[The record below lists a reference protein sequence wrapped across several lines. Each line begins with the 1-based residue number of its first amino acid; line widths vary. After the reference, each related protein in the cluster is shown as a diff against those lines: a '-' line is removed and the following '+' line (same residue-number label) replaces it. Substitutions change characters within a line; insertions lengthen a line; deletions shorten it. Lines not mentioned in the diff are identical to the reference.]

1 MRERLLLLG
10 FVVLSLVSACGAPKT
25 EEQSSGVVR
34 AVLFWSETC
43 PHCHHVMSETLPPLQ
58 EKYGEQLEIRTI
70 EISDPDNYRLW
81 MAAIEAF
88 HVPPERQGVP
98 MLFIGDQVLVGSRE
112 IPDQLPGLIER
123 YLAAGGVDYPD
134 IPGLQA
140 DVSPTPTSQAAA
152 SPPIHLAYFY
162 QPGCQE
168 CDRVQLALTY
178 LKREYPQLAVCA
190 FNVREQAPLCEW
202 LCERAGVPA
211 NKRLIAPAVF
221 VGDEALVGD
230 EVHTRSLEELL
241 ARYARTGAAPLC
253 QGWEAAS
260 AETAANIVERFRSFG
275 LFTILG
281 AGLVDGLNPCAFATL
296 VFFISYLTF
305 MGRRGREV
313 LAAGGAF
320 TLGVFLTYLGVGF
333 GVLKFLAA
341 LPFLSGIS
349 RWVYGLTAVLCLAL
363 AAGSLYDWW
372 QARRGKVEAMRLKLP
387 TRLRRWINRTV
398 REGAG
403 LRAFVPVTFV
413 TGIVIS
419 LIELACTGQVYLPT
433 ILFVLGVPEL
443 RLQAGLYLLL
453 YNLMF
458 ILPLVVVFVLAY
470 FGTTSQQLGLFI
482 QRHTAT
488 VKLATAGLFVLLAA
502 WMVVTLL

>member
-1 MRERLLLLG
+1 M
-10 FVVLSLVSACGAPKT
+10 
-25 EEQSSGVVR
+25 
-34 AVLFWSETC
+34 
-43 PHCHHVMSETLPPLQ
+43 
-58 EKYGEQLEIRTI
+58 
-70 EISDPDNYRLW
+70 
-81 MAAIEAF
+81 
-88 HVPPERQGVP
+88 
-98 MLFIGDQVLVGSRE
+98 
-112 IPDQLPGLIER
+112 
-123 YLAAGGVDYPD
+123 
-134 IPGLQA
+134 
-140 DVSPTPTSQAAA
+140 
-152 SPPIHLAYFY
+152 
-162 QPGCQE
+162 
-168 CDRVQLALTY
+168 
-178 LKREYPQLAVCA
+178 
-190 FNVREQAPLCEW
+190 
-202 LCERAGVPA
+202 
-211 NKRLIAPAVF
+211 
-221 VGDEALVGD
+221 
-230 EVHTRSLEELL
+230 
-241 ARYARTGAAPLC
+241 
-253 QGWEAAS
+253 
-260 AETAANIVERFRSFG
+260 
-275 LFTILG
+275 
-281 AGLVDGLNPCAFATL
+281 
-296 VFFISYLTF
+296 
-305 MGRRGREV
+305 
-313 LAAGGAF
+313 
-320 TLGVFLTYLGVGF
+320 GF